1 MLPDE
6 APPDV
11 EIRAAV
17 KKLRNGRTGGDT
29 MMRAEEIKAW
39 LARAKEEEEAEAV
52 GTKGLEGAGDMWH
65 LLVPG
70 TYG

>member
-1 MLPDE
+1 M
-6 APPDV
+6 

-17 KKLRNGRTGGDT
+17 KKLRNGRPGGGT

-39 LARAKEEEEAEAV
+39 LTRAKEGEEAEAV
-52 GTKGLEGAGDMWH
+52 GTKGLEGAADMWR

-70 TYG
+70 TCG